1 MSSSFYLRA
10 SALASLLA
18 LSACSVGPDFRRP
31 DSPVSIASFR
41 QGSIADGNAQAT
53 LSRPVEQSFDP
64 AWWGLFNDP
73 TLVALEREA
82 LAANLDL
89 QVATARLAQSR
100 AALKVSGAALLPSV
114 NTGASRLRE
123 RASDKGILA
132 LTGTADPASA
142 SAANGTDPFGT
153 NSLPGEAGQTP
164 YSLWQYGVDA
174 SWELDLW
181 GRARRMKES
190 AAAQMDATHFDAE
203 AVRVS
208 MTAEVARTYLELR
221 GVQDEL
227 RIARSNAEI
236 AAKSLHVAGRR
247 RQQGVATEFDT
258 SVSAAQLA
266 SFEAAI
272 PELEQRRAALMNGLA
287 LLLAKSPHAL
297 DAQLSAA
304 QQIPGLPAQVPVGL
318 PSELAHRRPDILR
331 AEAQLHASTAA
342 IGVAKADFYP
352 KVSLTGS
359 FGFQSLSLGQL
370 GDWGARQ
377 FAVGPVL
384 HLPIFEGGRLAGN
397 LALTEARQQEAAI
410 AYQRTVLAAWHEVDN
425 ALTAY
430 RTGQQ
435 RAEKLDVAVVQNR
448 KALEHAERRYT
459 QGAADYLNV
468 LVTQQRLLDSE
479 NAASRGRVET
489 TLAMVTLY
497 KALGGGWEP
506 MQPPAAGGDARL
518 AR

>member
-31 DSPVSIASFR
+31 DSPVSTASFR

-114 NTGASRLRE
+114 NTGTSRLRE

-181 GRARRMKES
+181 GRARRMRES

-203 AVRVS
+203 AMRVS

-272 PELEQRRAALMNGLA
+272 PELEQRRAVLMNGLA

-352 KVSLTGS
+352 RVSLTGS